1 MQIKATII
9 MLDTTLIIIKVMI
22 INTEIK
28 QVMDMITINNN
39 LHIIKIIKHL

>member
-1 MQIKATII
+1 MQIKHTIT

-28 QVMDMITINNN
+28 QIMDMITINNN